1 MTWEEAVEEA
11 KRIGE
16 LRRLGRFDEAERKQ
30 LKLDKEIEKFERSSK
45 KWLSFLFTKPARKI
59 TSFRV
64 WLVHYSFFA
73 FVVCFHQAAI
83 NFGLNITKEE
93 D

>member
-1 MTWEEAVEEA
+1 MT
-11 KRIGE
+11 E
-16 LRRLGRFDEAERKQ
+16 LF
-30 LKLDKEIEKFERSSK
+30 IY
-45 KWLSFLFTKPARKI
+45 
-59 TSFRV
+59 
-64 WLVHYSFFA
+64 YSFFA

>member
-30 LKLDKEIEKFERSSK
+30 LKLDKEIEKEKFERSSK
-45 KWLSFLFTKPARKI
+45 KWLSFLFTI
-59 TSFRV
+59 LFSY
-64 WLVHYSFFA
+64 L
-73 FVVCFHQAAI
+73 
-83 NFGLNITKEE
+83 
-93 D
+93 

>member
-30 LKLDKEIEKFERSSK
+30 LKLDKEIEKEKFERSSK
-45 KWLSFLFTKPARKI
+45 K
-59 TSFRV
+59 
-64 WLVHYSFFA
+64 
-73 FVVCFHQAAI
+73 
-83 NFGLNITKEE
+83 
-93 D
+93 